1 MGGCAP
7 STGREDTTVS
17 NFAKVRP
24 VGYRKGRA
32 ACGENPA
39 KRYPIYAIKGG
50 APTLLEQRDEVVRL
64 LQDPNFDGDVDELI
78 QRADQITA
86 QIEQA
91 NQRDARLRAL
101 QAAVPPG
108 DPQPTP
114 GQRQQPGLGP
124 DEHGNQHPLTV
135 AEAFVRSKALENF
148 RANGKQGKFAVEWD
162 ERAAPAGTVTTG
174 TQPQQNTRV
183 PGIIPQNPDFPLLI
197 ANLLD
202 RQTSD
207 GTTLEYMRDTSGP
220 QSTWNAAAVVAE
232 GADKPKSGPF
242 TFDLITTTLK
252 TVAHWVPITRQAADD
267 NSQLMGYINGRLTY
281 GLDYKLDR
289 EILTGNG
296 TTQMQG
302 ILTTSG
308 IGTYQPGSGNTDS
321 KLITVRKAKTQGE
334 LALYPPDAIVMNPLD
349 WQDIELDTDANGQF
363 RVITTVTDSGAPMR
377 IWGLTV
383 VTSVAMTAGTA
394 LLGGYRMGA
403 TLWERQG
410 VTILMTDSHAD
421 YFTANTLVILAERRA
436 NVAVHTPAA
445 FVKIT
450 FAALP

>member
-1 MGGCAP
+1 
-7 STGREDTTVS
+7 VS
-17 NFAKVRP
+17 NFAKIRP
-24 VGYRKGRA
+24 IGRRRD
-32 ACGENPA
+32 G
-39 KRYPIYAIKGG
+39 RPIYPIKGG
-50 APTLLEQRDEVVRL
+50 APTLTEQRDEIVRL
-64 LQDPNFDGDVDELI
+64 LQDPDYDGDMGELL
-78 QRADQITA
+78 QRADQVTA

-91 NQRDARLRAL
+91 QQRDARLRAL
-101 QAAVPPG
+101 RGAQLPAG
-108 DPQPTP
+108 DPDPDT
-114 GQRQQPGLGP
+114 RVQPGMQP
-124 DEHGNQHPLTV
+124 DDRGNPDPV
-135 AEAFVRSKALENF
+135 SAAEAFVRSAALENF
-148 RANGKQGKFAVEWD
+148 RANGKQGKFAVEH
-162 ERAAPAGTVTTG
+162 RAAPAGTVTTG

-183 PGIIPQNPDFPLLI
+183 PGIIPQNPDFPLLV

-281 GLDYKLDR
+281 GLEYKMDR

-302 ILTTSG
+302 ILTTPG
-308 IGTYQPGSGNTDS
+308 IGTYQPGVGSTDV

-334 LALYPPDAIVMNPLD
+334 LALYPPTAVVMNPMD
-349 WQDIELDTDANGQF
+349 WQDIELDEDANGQF
-363 RVITTVTDSGAPMR
+363 RVIANVTDPGAPTR
-377 IWGLTV
+377 LWGLTV
-383 VTSVAMTAGTA
+383 VTTVAMSAGTA
-394 LLGGYRMGA
+394 LLGGFRTGA

-410 VTILMTDSHAD
+410 ITILMTDSHAD

-445 FVKIT
+445 FVRIT
-450 FAALP
+450 FAAAT

>member
-1 MGGCAP
+1 M
-7 STGREDTTVS
+7 THGRLHAVHGPRGLAVS
-17 NFAKVRP
+17 NFAKIRP
-24 VGYRKGRA
+24 IGRRRD
-32 ACGENPA
+32 G
-39 KRYPIYAIKGG
+39 RPIYPIKGG
-50 APTLLEQRDEVVRL
+50 APTLAEQRDEVARL
-64 LQDPNFDGDVDELI
+64 LADPDYDGDVAELL
-78 QRADQITA
+78 QRADQVA
-86 QIEQA
+86 AAIEQA

-101 QAAVPPG
+101 QSAQLPAG
-108 DPQPTP
+108 DPQPQG
-114 GQRQQPGLGP
+114 GQRRQEPGMGP

-135 AEAFVRSKALENF
+135 AEAFVRSKALEAF
-148 RANGKQGKFAVEWD
+148 RANGKRGQFSVDGAEF
-162 ERAAPAGTVTTG
+162 RAAPAGTVTTG
-174 TQPQQNTRV
+174 TQAQQNTRV

-281 GLDYKLDR
+281 GLEYKLDR

-308 IGTYQPGSGNTDS
+308 IGTYQPGSGSTDA

-363 RVITTVTDSGAPMR
+363 RVITSVTDSGAPMR

-394 LLGGYRMGA
+394 LLGGFRMGA

>member
-1 MGGCAP
+1 MNLNSLPRHPRTGVRAVGIIGG
-7 STGREDTTVS
+7 
-17 NFAKVRP
+17 RP
-24 VGYRKGRA
+24 VW
-32 ACGENPA
+32 P
-39 KRYPIYAIKGG
+39 IKGA
-50 APTLLEQRDEVVRL
+50 APTLLEQRDEVAKL
-64 LQDPNFDGDVDELI
+64 LADPDYDGDVDELMK
-78 QRADQITA
+78 RADDITA
-86 QIEQA
+86 KIEQA

-101 QAAVPPG
+101 NAAVPPG
-108 DPQPTP
+108 DPQPQP
-114 GQRQQPGLGP
+114 NQRQQPGMGP
-124 DEHGNQHPLTV
+124 DDNGNQHPLTV
-135 AEAFVRSKALENF
+135 AEAFVRSKALETF
-148 RANGKQGKFAVEWD
+148 RGNGKRGQFSVDGADF
-162 ERAAPAGTVTTG
+162 RAAPAGTVTTG

-232 GADKPKSGPF
+232 GGDKPKSGPF

-281 GLDYKLDR
+281 GLEYKLDR
-289 EILTGNG
+289 EVLTGNG

-308 IGTYQPGSGNTDS
+308 IGAYQPPSGNTDS
-321 KLITVRKAKTQGE
+321 KLITIRKAKTQGE
-334 LALYPPDAIVMNPLD
+334 LALYPPDAIVLNPLD
-349 WQDIELDTDANGQF
+349 WQDVELDTDANGQF
-363 RVITTVTDSGAPMR
+363 RVITSVTDSGAPMR

>member
-1 MGGCAP
+1 M
-7 STGREDTTVS
+7 S

-24 VGYRKGRA
+24 LGYRKGRA
-32 ACGENPA
+32 ASGEDPS

-50 APTLLEQRDEVVRL
+50 APTLLEQRDEVARL
-64 LQDPNFDGDVDELI
+64 LADPNYDGDIDELLA
-78 QRADQITA
+78 RADQVSA

-91 NQRDARLRAL
+91 NARAARLRAL
-101 QAAVPPG
+101 QGAVPPG
-108 DPQPTP
+108 DPQPNP
-114 GQRQQPGLGP
+114 SQRQQPGMGP
-124 DEHGNQHPLTV
+124 DEDGNPDPVTV
-135 AEAFVRSKALENF
+135 AEAFVRSAALQTF
-148 RANGKQGKFAVEWD
+148 RERGFRGESGAVEF
-162 ERAAPAGTVTTG
+162 RAAPAGTVTTG

-183 PGIIPQNPDFPLLI
+183 PGIIPQNPDMPLLI
-197 ANLLD
+197 ASLID
-202 RQTSD
+202 RQSSD

-220 QSTWNAAAVVAE
+220 QSSWNNAAVVAE
-232 GADKPKSGPF
+232 GGDKPKSGPF
-242 TFDLITTTLK
+242 SFDLISTSLK

-281 GLDYKLDR
+281 GLEYKLDR

-296 TTQMQG
+296 TSQMQG

-308 IGTYQPGSGNTDS
+308 IGTYQPPSGNTDP

-383 VTSVAMTAGTA
+383 VTSVAMASGTA
-394 LLGGYRMGA
+394 LLGGFRMGA

-410 VTILMTDSHAD
+410 ITILMTDSHAEL
-421 YFTANTLVILAERRA
+421 FTANTLVVLAERRA

>member
-1 MGGCAP
+1 
-7 STGREDTTVS
+7 VS
-17 NFAKVRP
+17 NFAKIRP
-24 VGYRKGRA
+24 IGRRRD
-32 ACGENPA
+32 G
-39 KRYPIYAIKGG
+39 RPIYPIKGG
-50 APTLLEQRDEVVRL
+50 APTLIEQRDAIIAQLR
-64 LQDPNFDGDVDELI
+64 DPAFDGDLDELD
-78 QRADQITA
+78 QRAEE
-86 QIEQA
+86 IEKKIEAA
-91 NQRDARLRAL
+91 NRRDARLRAL
-101 QAAVPPG
+101 EGSVPPG
-108 DPQPTP
+108 DPQPQP
-114 GQRQQPGLGP
+114 GQRQHPGMQP
-124 DEHGNQHPLTV
+124 DDQGNQHPVSV
-135 AEAFVRSKALENF
+135 AEAFIRSAALETF
-148 RANGKQGKFAVEWD
+148 RANGKRGQFSVD
-162 ERAAPAGTVTTG
+162 QRVAPAGTVTTG

-183 PGIIPQNPDFPLLI
+183 PGIIPNNPDFPLLV

-220 QSTWNAAAVVAE
+220 QSTWNKAAVVAE
-232 GADKPKSGPF
+232 GADKPKTGPF
-242 TFDLITTTLK
+242 SFDLITTTLK

-267 NSQLMGYINGRLTY
+267 NSQLVGYINGRLTY

-296 TTQMQG
+296 TTEMQG
-302 ILTTSG
+302 ILTTAG
-308 IGTYQPGSGNTDS
+308 IGSYQPASGNTDA

-334 LALYPPDAIVMNPLD
+334 LAMYPPDAIVMNPLD

-394 LLGGYRMGA
+394 LLGGYRTGA

-410 VTILMTDSHAD
+410 ITILMTDSHAD

-436 NVAVHTPAA
+436 NVAVHTPQA

>member
-1 MGGCAP
+1 M
-7 STGREDTTVS
+7 STRR
-17 NFAKVRP
+17 AL
-24 VGYRKGRA
+24 GYRKGRA
-32 ACGENPA
+32 ANGEDPR
-39 KRYPIYAIKGG
+39 KRYPIYPIKGG
-50 APTLLEQRDEVVRL
+50 APTLIEQRDAIVAQ
-64 LQDPNFDGDVDELI
+64 LQDPNFDGDMDDLLR
-78 QRADQITA
+78 RADEIAA

-101 QAAVPPG
+101 QAAIPPG

-114 GQRQQPGLGP
+114 GQRQQPGMQP
-124 DEHGNQHPLTV
+124 DDQGNPHPVTA
-135 AEAFVRSKALENF
+135 AEAFIRSQALEMF
-148 RANGKQGKFAVEWD
+148 RANGKRGQFSIEH
-162 ERAAPAGTVTTG
+162 RAAPAGTVTTG

-183 PGIIPQNPDFPLLI
+183 PGIIPQNPDLPLLV

-220 QSTWNAAAVVAE
+220 QSSWNNAAVVAE

-267 NSQLMGYINGRLTY
+267 NAQLMGYINGRLTY
-281 GLDYKLDR
+281 GLEYKLDR

-302 ILTTSG
+302 ILTTPG
-308 IGTYQPGSGNTDS
+308 IGTYQPGSGNTDP

-334 LALYPPDAIVMNPLD
+334 LALYPPTAVVMNPMD
-349 WQDIELDTDANGQF
+349 WQDIELDEDANGQF
-363 RVITTVTDSGAPMR
+363 RVIANVTDPGAPLR
-377 IWGLTV
+377 LWGLVV
-383 VTSVAMTAGTA
+383 VTTVAMTAGTA
-394 LLGGYRMGA
+394 LLGGFRTGA

>member
-1 MGGCAP
+1 MSKRRAL
-7 STGREDTTVS
+7 
-17 NFAKVRP
+17 
-24 VGYRKGRA
+24 GYRKGRA
-32 ACGENPA
+32 TAGEDPT
-39 KRYPIYAIKGG
+39 KRYPIFPILGG
-50 APTLLEQRDEVVRL
+50 APTLLEQRDAIIAQLR
-64 LQDPNFDGDVDELI
+64 DDNYDGDPDELEK
-78 QRADQITA
+78 RAEE
-86 QIEQA
+86 IEKKIEAA
-91 NQRDARLRAL
+91 NRRDARLRAL
-101 QAAVPPG
+101 EGALPPG
-108 DPQPTP
+108 DPQPQG
-114 GQRQQPGLGP
+114 GQRQQPGMQP
-124 DEHGNQHPLTV
+124 DERGNPHPVTA
-135 AEAFVRSKALENF
+135 AEAFVRSEALATF
-148 RANGKQGKFAVEWD
+148 RGNGKRGQFSVDGVDF
-162 ERAAPAGTVTTG
+162 RAAPTGTVTTG

-220 QSTWNAAAVVAE
+220 LSTWNKAAVVAE
-232 GADKPKSGPF
+232 GADKPQTGPF
-242 TFDLITTTLK
+242 SFDLITTTLK

-308 IGTYQPGSGNTDS
+308 IGAYQPASGNTDA

-334 LALYPPDAIVMNPLD
+334 LAMYPPDAIVMNPLD

-394 LLGGYRMGA
+394 LLGGYRTGA

-410 VTILMTDSHAD
+410 ITILMTDSHAD

-436 NVAVHTPAA
+436 NVAVHTPQA

-450 FAALP
+450 FAAAA

>member
-1 MGGCAP
+1 M
-7 STGREDTTVS
+7 S
-17 NFAKVRP
+17 NFARVRP
-24 VGYRKGRA
+24 IGRRKDGRLI
-32 ACGENPA
+32 
-39 KRYPIYAIKGG
+39 YPIKGG
-50 APTLLEQRDEVVRL
+50 APTLLEQRDEIVAQ
-64 LQDPNFDGDVDELI
+64 LQDPNYSGDPAELL
-78 QRADQITA
+78 QRADEIAAKIDQA
-86 QIEQA
+86 Q
-91 NQRDARLRAL
+91 QRDARLRAL
-101 QAAVPPG
+101 QSAQLPPG
-108 DPQPTP
+108 DPQPGQQRQTP
-114 GQRQQPGLGP
+114 GMQPG
-124 DEHGNQHPLTV
+124 NQDGENEAVTA
-135 AEAFVRSKALENF
+135 AEAFVRSKALEHF
-148 RANGKQGKFAVEWD
+148 RANGKQGKFAVEH
-162 ERAAPAGTVTTG
+162 RAAPAGTVVTT

-183 PGIIPQNPDFPLLI
+183 PGIIPQNPDFPLLV

-242 TFDLITTTLK
+242 SFDLITTTLK

-267 NSQLMGYINGRLTY
+267 NGQLMGYINGRLTY

-302 ILTTSG
+302 ILTTAG
-308 IGTYQPGSGNTDS
+308 IGAYQPGSGSTDA

-334 LALYPPDAIVMNPLD
+334 LAMYPPDAIVMNPLD

-394 LLGGYRMGA
+394 LLGGFRTGA

>member
-1 MGGCAP
+1 M
-7 STGREDTTVS
+7 S
-17 NFAKVRP
+17 NFARIRP
-24 VGYRKGRA
+24 IGRRRD
-32 ACGENPA
+32 G
-39 KRYPIYAIKGG
+39 RPIYPIKGG
-50 APTLLEQRDEVVRL
+50 APTLLEQRDEVARL
-64 LQDPNFDGDVDELI
+64 LADDSYDGDVDALLS
-78 QRADQITA
+78 RADEIA
-86 QIEQA
+86 GKIEQA
-91 NQRDARLRAL
+91 NQRDARLRSLRSASL
-101 QAAVPPG
+101 PAG
-108 DPQPTP
+108 DPQPNP
-114 GQRQQPGLGP
+114 EQRQQPGMQP
-124 DEHGNQHPLTV
+124 DDQGRQHPLSV
-135 AEAFVRSKALENF
+135 AESFVRSAALETF
-148 RANGKQGKFAVEWD
+148 RANGKRGQFSVD
-162 ERAAPAGTVTTG
+162 HRAAPVGTVTTG

-183 PGIIPQNPDFPLLI
+183 PGIIPQNPDFPLLV

-220 QSTWNAAAVVAE
+220 QSTWNKAAVVAE

-296 TTQMQG
+296 TTEMQG
-302 ILTTSG
+302 ILTTPG
-308 IGTYQPGSGNTDS
+308 IGAYQPASGNTDA

-334 LALYPPDAIVMNPLD
+334 LAMYPPDAIVMNPLD

-394 LLGGYRMGA
+394 LLGGYRTGA

-436 NVAVHTPAA
+436 NVAVHTPQA

>member
-1 MGGCAP
+1 MNTNSLPRHPRTGVRAVGIVGG
-7 STGREDTTVS
+7 
-17 NFAKVRP
+17 RP
-24 VGYRKGRA
+24 V
-32 ACGENPA
+32 
-39 KRYPIYAIKGG
+39 YPIKGG
-50 APTLLEQRDEVVRL
+50 APTLTEQRDEIAAL
-64 LQDPNFDGDVDELI
+64 LADDSYDGDIDELLA
-78 QRADQITA
+78 RADTVA
-86 QIEQA
+86 AAIEQA
-91 NQRDARLRAL
+91 NQRDARLRSLRSASL
-101 QAAVPPG
+101 PAG
-108 DPQPTP
+108 DPQPSP
-114 GQRQQPGLGP
+114 EQRQQPGMQP
-124 DEHGNQHPLTV
+124 DDQGRQHPVSV
-135 AEAFVRSKALENF
+135 AENFVRSAALATF
-148 RANGKQGKFAVEWD
+148 RGNGKRGQFSVDGADF
-162 ERAAPAGTVTTG
+162 RAAPTGTVTTG

-183 PGIIPQNPDFPLLI
+183 PGIIPNNPDFPLLV

-220 QSTWNAAAVVAE
+220 QATWNKAAVVAE

-296 TTQMQG
+296 TTEMQG
-302 ILTTSG
+302 ILTTAG
-308 IGTYQPGSGNTDS
+308 IGAYQPASGNTDA

-334 LALYPPDAIVMNPLD
+334 LAMYPPDAIVMNPLD

-394 LLGGYRMGA
+394 LLGGYRTGA

-410 VTILMTDSHAD
+410 ITILMTDSHAD

-436 NVAVHTPAA
+436 NVAVHTPQA

>member
-1 MGGCAP
+1 MSA
-7 STGREDTTVS
+7 RR
-17 NFAKVRP
+17 AL
-24 VGYRKGRA
+24 GYRKGRA
-32 ACGENPA
+32 AAGEDPR
-39 KRYPIYAIKGG
+39 KRYPIYPIKGG
-50 APTLLEQRDEVVRL
+50 APTLLEQRDEIVAQ
-64 LQDPNFDGDVDELI
+64 LQDPNYDGDPAELLA
-78 QRADQITA
+78 RADQVAAAIDA
-86 QIEQA
+86 A

-101 QAAVPPG
+101 RAAQLPPG
-108 DPQPTP
+108 DPQPGQQRQTP
-114 GQRQQPGLGP
+114 GMQPENNDGEN
-124 DEHGNQHPLTV
+124 DAV
-135 AEAFVRSKALENF
+135 SAAEAFIRSEALKMF
-148 RANGKQGKFAVEWD
+148 RANGKRGQFSVEH
-162 ERAAPAGTVTTG
+162 RAAPAGTVTTG
-174 TQPQQNTRV
+174 TMPKQNTRI
-183 PGIIPQNPDFPLLI
+183 PGVIPQNPDFPLLI

-220 QSTWNAAAVVAE
+220 QSTWNKAAVVAE
-232 GADKPKSGPF
+232 GADKPKTGPF
-242 TFDLITTTLK
+242 SFDLITTTLK
-252 TVAHWVPITRQAADD
+252 TVAHWVPVTRQTADD
-267 NSQLMGYINGRLTY
+267 DSQMMGYINGRLTY

-296 TTQMQG
+296 TTEMQG
-302 ILTTSG
+302 ILTTPG
-308 IGTYQPGSGNTDS
+308 IGTYQPGSGSTDA

-363 RVITTVTDSGAPMR
+363 RVITSVTDSGAPMR
-377 IWGLTV
+377 IWGLIV
-383 VTSVAMTAGTA
+383 VTSVAMAAGTA
-394 LLGGYRMGA
+394 LLGGYRTGA

>member
-1 MGGCAP
+1 MNTNSLPRHPRTGVRAVGIVGG
-7 STGREDTTVS
+7 
-17 NFAKVRP
+17 RP
-24 VGYRKGRA
+24 V
-32 ACGENPA
+32 
-39 KRYPIYAIKGG
+39 YPIKGG
-50 APTLLEQRDEVVRL
+50 APTLLEQRDEVAKL
-64 LQDPNFDGDVDELI
+64 LADDSYDGDVDELL
-78 QRADQITA
+78 QRADDIA
-86 QIEQA
+86 AKIEQA
-91 NQRDARLRAL
+91 NQRDARLRQL
-101 QAAVPPG
+101 RAANLPAG
-108 DPQPTP
+108 DPEPQP
-114 GQRQQPGLGP
+114 GQRQQPGMQP
-124 DEHGNQHPLTV
+124 DDQGQPHPLTV
-135 AEAFVRSKALENF
+135 AEAFVRSKALETF
-148 RANGKQGKFAVEWD
+148 RANGKRGQFGVD
-162 ERAAPAGTVTTG
+162 HRVAPAGTVTTG

-183 PGIIPQNPDFPLLI
+183 PGIIPNNPDFPLLV

-220 QSTWNAAAVVAE
+220 QATWNKAAVVAE
-232 GADKPKSGPF
+232 GADKPKTGPF

-267 NSQLMGYINGRLTY
+267 NSQLVGYINGRLTY

-296 TTQMQG
+296 STEMQG
-302 ILTTSG
+302 ILTTAG
-308 IGTYQPGSGNTDS
+308 IGAYQPASGNTDA

-334 LALYPPDAIVMNPLD
+334 LAMYPPDAIVMNPLD

-394 LLGGYRMGA
+394 LLGGYRTGA

-410 VTILMTDSHAD
+410 ITILMTDSHAD

-436 NVAVHTPAA
+436 NVAVHTPQA

>member
-1 MGGCAP
+1 MGHLP
-7 STGREDTTVS
+7 R
-17 NFAKVRP
+17 VRP
-24 VGYRKGRA
+24 IGRRRD
-32 ACGENPA
+32 G
-39 KRYPIYAIKGG
+39 RPIYPIKGG
-50 APTLLEQRDEVVRL
+50 APTLTEQRDEVLRL
-64 LQDPNFDGDVDELI
+64 LADDNYDGDPAELI
-78 QRADQITA
+78 QRAEKITGK
-86 QIEQA
+86 IELA
-91 NQRDARLRAL
+91 NQREAARRHLLGAAL
-101 QAAVPPG
+101 PAG
-108 DPQPTP
+108 DPAPQGG
-114 GQRQQPGLGP
+114 GQRQEPGHQP
-124 DEHGNQHPLTV
+124 DDQGNPHPLTV
-135 AEAFVRSKALENF
+135 AEAFVRSAALETF
-148 RANGKQGKFAVEWD
+148 RANGKSGKFRFDGSEF
-162 ERAAPAGTVTTG
+162 RAAPSGTVTTG
-174 TQPQQNTRV
+174 TLLPQNNRQ

-252 TVAHWVPITRQAADD
+252 TVAHWVPITRQTADD

-281 GLDYKLDR
+281 GLEYKLDR

-296 TTQMQG
+296 STQMQG

-308 IGTYQPGSGNTDS
+308 IGTYQPPSGNTDS
-321 KLITVRKAKTQGE
+321 KLITIRKAKTQGE
-334 LALYPPDAIVMNPLD
+334 LALYPPDAIVLNPLD
-349 WQDIELDTDANGQF
+349 WQDVELDTDANGQF
-363 RVITTVTDSGAPMR
+363 RVITSVTDSGAPMR

-383 VTSVAMTAGTA
+383 VTSVAMAAGTA

-410 VTILMTDSHAD
+410 IAILMTDSHAD

-445 FVKIT
+445 FVKVT

>member
-1 MGGCAP
+1 
-7 STGREDTTVS
+7 VS
-17 NFAKVRP
+17 NFAKIRP
-24 VGYRKGRA
+24 IGRRRD
-32 ACGENPA
+32 G
-39 KRYPIYAIKGG
+39 RPIYPIKGG
-50 APTLLEQRDEVVRL
+50 APTLLEQRDEIVKH
-64 LQDPNFDGDVDELI
+64 LQDPDYKGDPAELLA
-78 QRADQITA
+78 RADKVAADIDA
-86 QIEQA
+86 A

-101 QAAVPPG
+101 QAAQLPAG
-108 DPQPTP
+108 DPAPDT
-114 GQRQQPGLGP
+114 RVQPGMQP
-124 DEHGNQHPLTV
+124 DANGNEHPLTV
-135 AEAFVRSKALENF
+135 AEAFIRSEALATF
-148 RANGKQGKFAVEWD
+148 RARGKRGQFSVDGMDF
-162 ERAAPAGTVTTG
+162 RAAPAGTVTTT

-197 ANLLD
+197 AGLLD

-232 GADKPKSGPF
+232 GGDKPKSGPF
-242 TFDLITTTLK
+242 TFDLISTSLK

-281 GLDYKLDR
+281 GLEYKLDR

-308 IGTYQPGSGNTDS
+308 IGSYQPPSGNTDS
-321 KLITVRKAKTQGE
+321 KLITIRKAKTQGE
-334 LALYPPDAIVMNPLD
+334 LALYPPDALVLNPLD

-363 RVITTVTDSGAPMR
+363 RVITSVTDSGAPMR

>member
-1 MGGCAP
+1 
-7 STGREDTTVS
+7 VS
-17 NFAKVRP
+17 NTRRAIGTRRARP
-24 VGYRKGRA
+24 
-32 ACGENPA
+32 GEDPTR
-39 KRYPIYAIKGG
+39 RYPIYPIAGG
-50 APTLLEQRDEVVRL
+50 APTLTEQRDEVMRL
-64 LQDPNFDGDVDELI
+64 LADDSYDGDVDELI
-78 QRADQITA
+78 QRADQITG

-91 NQRDARLRAL
+91 TQRDARLRAL
-101 QAAVPPG
+101 RAAAVPAG
-108 DPQPTP
+108 DPQPGPRAVP
-114 GQRQQPGLGP
+114 GQP
-124 DEHGNQHPLTV
+124 DPTGDHPAV
-135 AEAFVRSKALENF
+135 AFAEAFVRSQALQQY
-148 RANGKQGKFAVEWD
+148 RTHGKRGQFSVDFSEQ
-162 ERAAPAGTVTTG
+162 EMRAAPSGTVTTT

-220 QSTWNAAAVVAE
+220 VTTWSAAAVVAE
-232 GADKPKSGPF
+232 GADKPKTGPF
-242 TFDLITTTLK
+242 TFDLISTSLK

-267 NSQLMGYINGRLTY
+267 NGQLVGYINGRLTY

-308 IGTYQPGSGNTDS
+308 IGTYQPPSGNTDA

-334 LALYPPDAIVMNPLD
+334 LAMYPPDAVVMNPLD

-383 VTSVAMTAGTA
+383 VTSVAMAAGTA
-394 LLGGYRMGA
+394 LLGGYRTGA

-436 NVAVHTPAA
+436 NVAVHTPQA

>member
-1 MGGCAP
+1 M
-7 STGREDTTVS
+7 S
-17 NFAKVRP
+17 NFARLRP

-32 ACGENPA
+32 ANGEDPT
-39 KRYPIYAIKGG
+39 KRYPFYRIAGG
-50 APTLLEQRDEVVRL
+50 APTLTEQRDEIAAHL
-64 LQDPNFDGDVDELI
+64 ANPDYDGDIDELL
-78 QRADQITA
+78 QRADTVAA

-101 QAAVPPG
+101 RAAQIPAG
-108 DPQPTP
+108 DPQPQ
-114 GQRQQPGLGP
+114 GGQQRQHPGMQP
-124 DEHGNQHPLTV
+124 DDQGNPHPLTI
-135 AEAFVRSKALENF
+135 AEEFVRSKALENF
-148 RANGKQGKFAVEWD
+148 RANGKQGKFAVEH
-162 ERAAPAGTVTTG
+162 RAAPAGTVTTG

-183 PGIIPQNPDFPLLI
+183 PGIIPNNPDFPLLI
-197 ANLLD
+197 AGLLD

-281 GLDYKLDR
+281 GLEYKLDR

-302 ILTTSG
+302 ILTTAG
-308 IGTYQPGSGNTDS
+308 IGAYQPASGNTDS
-321 KLITVRKAKTQGE
+321 KLITIRKAKTQGE
-334 LALYPPDAIVMNPLD
+334 LALYPPDAIVLNPLD
-349 WQDIELDTDANGQF
+349 WQDVELDTDANGQF
-363 RVITTVTDSGAPMR
+363 RVITSVTDSGAPMR

-436 NVAVHTPAA
+436 NVAVHTPQA

>member
-1 MGGCAP
+1 MG
-7 STGREDTTVS
+7 
-17 NFAKVRP
+17 NFARVRP
-24 VGYRKGRA
+24 AGYRKGRVSQ
-32 ACGENPA
+32 GEDPT
-39 KRYPIYAIKGG
+39 KRYPYYAVLGG
-50 APTLLEQRDEVVRL
+50 APTLLEQRDEVAKL
-64 LQDPNFDGDVDELI
+64 LADPDYEGDIDELLK
-78 QRADQITA
+78 RADDVA
-86 QIEQA
+86 AKIEQA

-108 DPQPTP
+108 DPQPNP
-114 GQRQQPGLGP
+114 QQRQQPGMGP
-124 DEHGNQHPLTV
+124 DDQGNPHPVTV

-148 RANGKQGKFAVEWD
+148 RANGKQGKFAVEWS

-207 GTTLEYMRDTSGP
+207 GTTLEYMRDISGP

-232 GADKPKSGPF
+232 GGDKPKSGPF
-242 TFDLITTTLK
+242 SFDLITTTLK

-281 GLDYKLDR
+281 GLEYKLDR

-308 IGTYQPGSGNTDS
+308 IGAYQPGSGNTDS

-394 LLGGYRMGA
+394 LLGGFRMGA

-410 VTILMTDSHAD
+410 ITILMTDSHAD